1 MAIDEKLAELNIA
14 LPEAAVPVGSY
25 VPVKLAGGMAFVSG
39 MLPLVEGK
47 VKQTGRVGGDVSAQ
61 EAYELAR
68 ICAVNGLAALKKA
81 IGTLD
86 RVSGIAMV
94 QGFVQTAPG
103 FVAVPGVING
113 ASDLF
118 VALFGEAGRHARFAV
133 GVAALPMDAPVEVA
147 FVAGIMP

>member
-1 MAIDEKLAELNIA
+1 MAIDEKLAELNVT

-25 VPVKLAGGMAFVSG
+25 VPVKLTSGMAFVSG
-39 MLPLVEGK
+39 MLPLVEGR
-47 VKQTGRVGGDVSAQ
+47 VKQTGHVGGDVSAQ

-81 IGTLD
+81 VGTLD
-86 RVSGIAMV
+86 RVSGITMV

-103 FVAVPGVING
+103 FVAIPGVING